1 MYAAYLLRYGAKNYR
16 PFRNSIRRT
25 EFFGRGKCGSG
36 VNLNLDD
43 HLLSLVRGVS
53 RMSVKPKQRTKRT
66 SGTGLRLIRQSM
78 SRYF

>member
-36 VNLNLDD
+36 VNPNLDD
-43 HLLSLVRGVS
+43 HLLSLVKGVS
-53 RMSVKPKQRTKRT
+53 HVSVKPKLRTKRT
-66 SGTGLRLIRQSM
+66 SGSGLKFVR
-78 SRYF
+78 